1 MTAVSSIHSPNVFP
15 APVPSPAWAMGALA
29 HLQGG
34 VLVLDAAG
42 VVLFVNEWFVRRC
55 ARAGAD
61 VLGHKITE
69 VFPKLIG
76 SYFSRRL
83 ALVQSTGLPA
93 MLSHSLH
100 APPLPLYMPHLV
112 GHPQAVLSQT
122 VHIIPL
128 AESTG
133 QGGKPTLML
142 VQVTDVTPTVRR
154 ESLLR
159 TRVDEMHLMA
169 RLDALTGIGNRREF
183 GETLDSEVRA
193 AVRNS
198 TPLGLLMIDIDHFKN
213 YNDHSGHP
221 AGDRCLREVADLLRK
236 IVRRPR
242 DRLARYG
249 GEEFA
254 VLLPGTPLEGVVEVG
269 REVVE
274 RMRKLGLPHAASPVG
289 PVVTVSVGAASMQ
302 PNTPEEAAHLLRLAD
317 EALYAAK
324 GAGRNRLCHA
334 PASASAPSRQLAPD
348 AAVPLA
354 AKG

>member
-1 MTAVSSIHSPNVFP
+1 MTTAMPSQRMSTLP
-15 APVPSPAWAMGALA
+15 ATDDPSQAWALGALA
-29 HLQGG
+29 HLQAG
-34 VLVLDAAG
+34 VLVLNHTG
-42 VVLFVNEWFVRRC
+42 EVVFVNQWFLNRC
-55 ARAGAD
+55 GRSCAS
-61 VLGHKITE
+61 VLGHKITD
-69 VFPKLIG
+69 VFPQLIG

-83 ALVQSTGLPA
+83 ALSQSTGLPA

-128 AESTG
+128 GRAAVPHT
-133 QGGKPTLML
+133 PLPLTL

-159 TRVDEMHLMA
+159 TRVDQMHHMA

-183 GETLDSEVRA
+183 SETLDSELRA
-193 AVRNS
+193 AMRNS
-198 TPLGLLMIDIDHFKN
+198 APLGLLMIDIDHFKN
-213 YNDHSGHP
+213 YNDHYGHP
-221 AGDRCLREVADLLRK
+221 AGDRCLRDVAELLRK
-236 IVRRPR
+236 VVRRPR

-254 VLLPGTPLEGVVEVG
+254 VLLPATPLEGVIEVG

-274 RMRKLGLPHAASPVG
+274 RVRKLGLPHEASPLG
-289 PVVTVSVGAASMQ
+289 PVVTVSVGATSVQ
-302 PNTPEEAAHLLRLAD
+302 PKAPEESTYLVRLAD

-324 GAGRNRLCHA
+324 GAGRNRLCWVN
-334 PASASAPSRQLAPD
+334 
-348 AAVPLA
+348 AADESPVAVTPPQVQA
-354 AKG
+354 